1 MPDRPL
7 RENLVLLLSVVA
19 HVSKQTQQ
27 QALEKQKLGVREHV
41 VLTAIAE
48 GAPTQLAIAQK
59 AGLDKSTLTPVL
71 DQLER
76 QTLIKRHPDPNDRR
90 ARIVTMT
97 DTGRRA
103 LANSTRIVTEVE
115 TDLLDDLTPTEQA
128 QLRTLLQRVVEGR
141 MSHLSVPGSCL

>member
-76 QTLIKRHPDPNDRR
+76 QTLIKRHPDPHDRR